1 MFKKEP
7 VFWWSCCIFVAGLI
21 LFTVTQYQ
29 IFLMLIVAAFLL
41 RPTLASLG
49 MIKKLVD
56 ERELSINYRS
66 SNLAFF
72 VVMIG
77 CVFFAAKLESENDH
91 AYEMFYMVIVIG
103 IVAKALFYTLLT
115 NNFRNTG
122 PKIIITVG
130 LFITL
135 FSVLDSLDQGIFSLN
150 FIMNI
155 LPGLVLTGLGVISKY
170 YPRAI
175 AVAIFLA
182 TVSLI
187 IFIIRNEITWAT
199 TGTALIVGVPL
210 LSASLG
216 LWRDPKEKV
225 EE

>member
-1 MFKKEP
+1 MFKKES
-7 VFWWSCCIFVAGLI
+7 VFWWSCCIFVAALI
-21 LFTVTQYQ
+21 LFAVTQNQ

-49 MIKKLVD
+49 FVKKLVD

-103 IVAKALFYTLLT
+103 IVAKTLFYTLLT

-130 LFITL
+130 LFIAL
-135 FSVLDSLDQGIFSLN
+135 FSGIGSIEHGVFSFE

-155 LPGLVLTGLGVISKY
+155 LPGLILTVMGVISKY

-182 TVSLI
+182 TVSLM

-216 LWRDPKEKV
+216 LWKDPKEKV

>member
-1 MFKKEP
+1 MFRKGP
-7 VFWWSCCIFVAGLI
+7 VFWWACGIFVSALI
-21 LFTVTQYQ
+21 LFAVTQLQ

-41 RPTLASLG
+41 HPTLASLG

-91 AYEMFYMVIVIG
+91 AYEMFYMIIVIG
-103 IVAKALFYTLLT
+103 IVAKSLFYTLLT

-122 PKIIITVG
+122 PRIIITVG
-130 LFITL
+130 LFVAL
-135 FSVLDSLDQGIFSLN
+135 FSGIGYIDHGVFSLE

-155 LPGLVLTGLGVISKY
+155 LPGLILTVMGVISKY
-170 YPRAI
+170 RPRAI

-216 LWRDPKEKV
+216 LWRDPAEKA